1 MCKQGSK
8 LAVVRR
14 IPNHP
19 TTFGRNFEYEMIF
32 ASLWPFR
39 ARLSLVRIL
48 GLVLGLLLSLVK
60 CFSVLYVQ
68 HVKENGRDYNTVD
81 GRSKRKCYWT
91 RASCDCGRL
100 QIGDVTREV
109 EFLSNEYTNPN
120 ANPKT
125 LTTLALALADHH
137 DAFESFCAPGFCYFV
152 RNYSCTVDGAVVTSK
167 ENRRTLTLAKY
178 T

>member
-1 MCKQGSK
+1 
-8 LAVVRR
+8 VIV
-14 IPNHP
+14 
-19 TTFGRNFEYEMIF
+19 
-32 ASLWPFR
+32 
-39 ARLSLVRIL
+39 
-48 GLVLGLLLSLVK
+48 
-60 CFSVLYVQ
+60 
-68 HVKENGRDYNTVD
+68 
-81 GRSKRKCYWT
+81 
-91 RASCDCGRL
+91 RL
-100 QIGDVTREV
+100 QICDVTREV
-109 EFLSNEYTNPN
+109 EFLSNDYTNPN